1 MNTKTTLAI
10 VGMAAEIALISPSL
24 VTNVSAKITQRLR
37 RRNAFNPKVVRQM
50 WERPPVL
57 VSLRLKVSDMSSYK
71 KSRPAGTIHLVLQA
85 VRLDRTNKNI
95 HLLSFFLFSFNLIS
109 HTLFYHY
116 HTIGDFKNV
125 TLIENNLM
133 YIC

>member
-10 VGMAAEIALISPSL
+10 VGMAAEIALVISPSL
-24 VTNVSAKITQRLR
+24 VTNASAKITQRLR

-71 KSRPAGTIHLVLQA
+71 KRPAGIIHLVLQA
-85 VRLDRTNKNI
+85 VRLDRTNTNI

-116 HTIGDFKNV
+116 HTIGDFKIV
-125 TLIENNLM
+125 TLIE
-133 YIC
+133 